1 MANSVNEEKPKKG
14 GKKVA
19 FTEMILPLVDTT
31 NHKRKGDKKKGGGY
45 KGPGTKGPHGKKAP
59 YRGDYVPVKIN
70 GEWVSK
76 KPNIWK
82 NNPNQNV

>member
-31 NHKRKGDKKKGGGY
+31 DYKRKNDKKKAKK
-45 KGPGTKGPHGKKAP
+45 KGKYGLLKGA
-59 YRGDYVPVKIN
+59 
-70 GEWVSK
+70 
-76 KPNIWK
+76 
-82 NNPNQNV
+82 